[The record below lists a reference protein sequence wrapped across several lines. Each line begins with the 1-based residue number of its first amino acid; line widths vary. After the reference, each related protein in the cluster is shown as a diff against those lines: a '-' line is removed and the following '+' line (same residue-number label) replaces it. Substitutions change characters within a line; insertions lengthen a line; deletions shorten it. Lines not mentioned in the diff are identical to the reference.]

1 MDNSF
6 SLNFGDIHHVKTESI
21 KMKKI
26 SQVNNNINNII
37 NLLMKLGIFTLL
49 KHFWRGFKWSH
60 FRIWCT

>member
-26 SQVNNNINNII
+26 PQVNNNINNII

-49 KHFWRGFKWSH
+49 KDF
-60 FRIWCT
+60 